1 MLVLNIQNNM
11 IDNMLQVENLKS
23 LINLRILNADNNNFM
38 ETNIHRKIF
47 LNNAYT
53 KTTIDQTLI
62 KENDLQVIG

>member
-1 MLVLNIQNNM
+1 M

-23 LINLRILNADNNNFM
+23 LINLRILNADNNKFM

-47 LNNAYT
+47 LNNSYT

-62 KENDLQVIG
+62 KENDLQVIR